1 MGRGSEERKAQSLG
15 RFYAESGFSEAGSPA
30 KIFRRKTIGRFFAS
44 YEPVG

>member
-30 KIFRRKTIGRFFAS
+30 KIFQAKNHRALFR
-44 YEPVG
+44 EL